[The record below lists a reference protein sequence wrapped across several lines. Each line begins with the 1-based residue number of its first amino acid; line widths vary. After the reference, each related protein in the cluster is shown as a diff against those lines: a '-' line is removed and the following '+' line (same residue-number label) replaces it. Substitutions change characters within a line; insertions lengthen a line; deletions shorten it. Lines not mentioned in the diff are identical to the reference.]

1 MRYQQQLPLPLHVDH
16 GVDGRICLCSSFQAL
31 GQLRAELALARP
43 FPNRVDHSLHTDLR
57 SVGGRLVSQDA
68 LELEVPAG

>member
-1 MRYQQQLPLPLHVDH
+1 MWDMRYQQLLPLPLHVDH

-43 FPNRVDHSLHTDLR
+43 FPNRVDHSLR